1 LEPANAD
8 PSPARVGSATDPPS
22 PGFGETGAVVR
33 VAIALGSN
41 LGDRESSLRRATE
54 ALGAVLD
61 QVTVSSFIE
70 TAALGVDEPQPPY
83 LNAAATGFTTLGPRR
98 LLGALQ
104 SIEREGGRIRTGRN
118 AARTLDLDLILYG
131 DVTLD
136 EPGLTL
142 PHPRF
147 RDRAFVL
154 VPLAEVAGDMVDPV
168 TGLSVSA
175 MAARLQQDRS
185 ARPTAGPEG

>member
-1 LEPANAD
+1 M
-8 PSPARVGSATDPPS
+8 
-22 PGFGETGAVVR
+22 AVVR

-70 TAALGVDEPQPPY
+70 TAPVGVDEPQPPY

-98 LLGALQ
+98 LLDALQ

-136 EPGLTL
+136 EPGLTV

-175 MAARLQQDRS
+175 MAARLQQDRN